1 MAELNSRLAETL
13 TALAPVLADLQ
24 DDWWLFGSAAMIL
37 QGAGPIEAGDVD
49 LLVSRQDA
57 VGLFQRLGL
66 LLQPGTK
73 SDRFHSE
80 IFGRWTAPALDVD
93 ILAGFRVRSGGT
105 WHEVRP
111 NTREPKQLLGSI
123 FYVPSIEELIEYC
136 RLFDRPK
143 DHAREPL
150 LKALL

>member
-1 MAELNSRLAETL
+1 MVETL
-13 TALAPVLADLQ
+13 AALAPILADLE

-37 QGAGPIEAGDVD
+37 QGAGPIEAGDLD
-49 LLVSRQDA
+49 LLISPRDA
-57 VGLFQRLGL
+57 ARLFPRLGL
-66 LLQPGTK
+66 PLRPGTK

-80 IFGRWTAPALDVD
+80 IFGRWTVPPLEVD
-93 ILAGFRVRSGGT
+93 ILANFRVRSDGT

-111 NTREPKQLLGSI
+111 KTREPKQLLGSL
-123 FYVPSIEELIEYC
+123 FYVPSVEELIEYC

-143 DHAREPL
+143 DHARALL